1 MKVKIEGIR
10 VGGYEGE
17 FQFGSEG
24 GMEVVLYWYV
34 GGPS

>member
-17 FQFGSEG
+17 FEFGSEG